1 MARITEIVKS
11 FRFEAAHHLLT
22 FPEGHPY
29 RRLHGHS
36 FKVEIWLRAEPGG
49 PHQWVEDFAEIEAS
63 IEDVRQSLDHSY
75 LNEIKGLEQPT
86 LEVIGAWIA
95 GKLSARLPALARIS
109 LYRESCGEACH
120 LHLK

>member
-1 MARITEIVKS
+1 MPRKTEIVKS

-36 FKVEIWLRAEPGG
+36 FRVEVWLTAEPGG
-49 PHQWVEDFAEIEAS
+49 PHQWIEDFAEIEKA
-63 IEDVRQSLDHSY
+63 IEDVRGQLDHSY
-75 LNEIKGLEQPT
+75 LNEIEGLQQPT

-95 GKLSARLPALARIS
+95 GALSPRLPALSRVS
-109 LYRESCGEACH
+109 VYRESCGEACH
-120 LHLK
+120 LRLT